1 MAKENIKLTKTIYS
15 AQSIDGLVDRSFS
28 EFFKTKDPVNVGRFF
43 SIYEELFYDIPK
55 NGEKSHKSI
64 IKQSQEYINDYFDQ
78 RDEDI
83 TTLTER
89 IIELE
94 EELAKPD
101 EILEHPFYKNGT
113 IISTDHDNEGI
124 PDWNNMNYM
133 DKGERRPI
141 KDGAQG
147 EVFKALIASLGYKGG
162 TDSKEI
168 AKVVPQIVF
177 DGIPRGAV
185 LDIEDLTGQTAAEEL
200 EQQTNILASIVVN
213 NWRQELNDIIQPIED
228 GSISNQI
235 LYINQLKNRIN
246 SEFTRE
252 TLLEQN
258 WWKYYQDSLY
268 GFTEEDRNVG
278 QQLVELTQPKLNR
291 SRQTLAV
298 LARIWAQKANFPN
311 IDFNSILP
319 RTQATLSND
328 GSKQEATDKGGNT
341 IIINP
346 LTDDEI
352 RKFASGAKGREQF
365 PGVLEGEDYIV
376 SLDNLEY
383 NGEDANRLLN
393 QGIIKVNYERE
404 KVDKRA
410 PNGQAYTEYSPGDV
424 FYYEPED
431 FWYKTIQMTNA
442 NRYPT
447 LNYHYNP
454 TNTDPQFI
462 YGGNRRW
469 TFLNYTYA

>member
-1 MAKENIKLTKTIYS
+1 MAKKNVKLTKTIYS
-15 AQSIDGLVDRSFS
+15 STSIEGLVDRSFS
-28 EFFKTKDPVNVGRFF
+28 EFFKTKDPINVDRFF
-43 SIYEELFYDIPK
+43 SMYNELFYDIPK

-64 IKQSQEYINDYFDQ
+64 VKQSQEYINDYFDQ
-78 RDEDI
+78 RDEEI

-101 EILEHPFYKNGT
+101 EILEHPFYSNGT
-113 IISTDHDNEGI
+113 LISTDSNEDGSPDDDNV
-124 PDWNNMNYM
+124 NYM
-133 DKGERRPI
+133 DRGERRPI
-141 KDGAQG
+141 AGG
-147 EVFKALIASLGYKGG
+147 TTGPVYKALISALGFPNNAEEDNVIK
-162 TDSKEI
+162 I
-168 AKVVPQIVF
+168 VPQIIF
-177 DGIPRGAV
+177 DGITRGAV
-185 LDIEDLTGQTAAEEL
+185 LDIEDLSGQTAAEEL

-213 NWRQELNDIIQPIED
+213 NWRKELNDIIQPIED
-228 GSISNQI
+228 GSIANQI

-252 TLLEQN
+252 TLLEQS

-298 LARIWAQKANFPN
+298 LARIWAQRANFPN

-328 GSKQEATDKGGNT
+328 GSKQEATDKGGNN

-365 PGVLEGEDYIV
+365 PGVLEGEDYIIDL
-376 SLDNLEY
+376 SNLEY
-383 NGEDANRLLN
+383 NGEDAKRLLD
-393 QGIIKVNYERE
+393 QGLIKIRYERE
-404 KVDKRA
+404 IVDKRA
-410 PNGQAYTEYSPGDV
+410 PNGQAYTEYSSGDV
-424 FYYEPED
+424 FYDEPGD
-431 FWYKTIQMTNA
+431 FWYKVTQMNNA

-447 LNYHYNP
+447 LNSHYNP
-454 TNTDPQFI
+454 TNTNPQFI

-469 TFLNYTYA
+469 TFLEYIYA

>member
-1 MAKENIKLTKTIYS
+1 MAEENIKLTKTIYS

-133 DKGERRPI
+133 DRGERRPI

-162 TDSKEI
+162 TDSEEI

-228 GSISNQI
+228 GSIANQI

-252 TLLEQN
+252 TLLEQS

-291 SRQTLAV
+291 S
-298 LARIWAQKANFPN
+298 
-311 IDFNSILP
+311 
-319 RTQATLSND
+319 
-328 GSKQEATDKGGNT
+328 
-341 IIINP
+341 
-346 LTDDEI
+346 
-352 RKFASGAKGREQF
+352 
-365 PGVLEGEDYIV
+365 
-376 SLDNLEY
+376 
-383 NGEDANRLLN
+383 
-393 QGIIKVNYERE
+393 
-404 KVDKRA
+404 
-410 PNGQAYTEYSPGDV
+410 
-424 FYYEPED
+424 
-431 FWYKTIQMTNA
+431 
-442 NRYPT
+442 
-447 LNYHYNP
+447 
-454 TNTDPQFI
+454 
-462 YGGNRRW
+462 
-469 TFLNYTYA
+469 